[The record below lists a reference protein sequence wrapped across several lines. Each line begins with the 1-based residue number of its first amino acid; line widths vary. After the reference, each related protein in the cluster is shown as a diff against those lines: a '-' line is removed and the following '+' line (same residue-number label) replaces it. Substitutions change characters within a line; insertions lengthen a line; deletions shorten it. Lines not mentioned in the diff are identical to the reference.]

1 MKVKLEK
8 TYPMPVPSA
17 AVWRLLQD
25 VEAVAACMP
34 GAKITERVDETH
46 YKGTVTSR
54 VGPATLSF
62 SGTIEVLEVD
72 AANMQLRMIGKGA
85 DRSGSSGASMDL
97 TARVEA
103 GDEGKSNLVGN
114 SEVAM
119 TGKAATFGGRM
130 IVPVAEQILKQFA
143 GNFAKRVQDIA
154 AETPAD
160 SGAQSGKQDTA
171 ADEPSLNA
179 LALLWGMIKDGVRK
193 LFGKKAG
200 LAALPHRIES
210 LPT

>member
-103 GDEGKSNLVGN
+103 ADEGKSNLVGN

-143 GNFAKRVQDIA
+143 GNFAKRVQDMA

-160 SGAQSGKQDTA
+160 SGAQSGNQDTA
-171 ADEPSLNA
+171 REESSLNA

-193 LFGKKAG
+193 LFGRKPG
-200 LAALPHRIES
+200 
-210 LPT
+210 

>member
-1 MKVKLEK
+1 
-8 TYPMPVPSA
+8 MPVPPA

-25 VEAVAACMP
+25 IEAVAACMP
-34 GAKITERVDETH
+34 GAKITERIDDSH

-72 AANMQLRMIGKGA
+72 AANMQLRLVGKGS

-97 TARVEA
+97 TARVEGA
-103 GDEGKSNLVGN
+103 DDGKSNLIGK

-130 IVPVAEQILKQFA
+130 IVPVADQILKQFA
-143 GNFAKRVQDIA
+143 GNFAKRVQEVA
-154 AETPAD
+154 SQAPAESGAETSAGT
-160 SGAQSGKQDTA
+160 STQSA
-171 ADEPSLNA
+171 AAPETSLNA
-179 LALLWGMIKDGVRK
+179 LGLLWGMIKDGLRR
-193 LFGKKAG
+193 LFGRKPG
-200 LAALPHRIES
+200 
-210 LPT
+210 